1 MKMSSAAV
9 IEDALD
15 IHRLL
20 LIKVFLFVKICSA
33 CKMVSCA
40 GGGVAQVMVAML
52 LVDGVVM
59 LLKEV
64 RSMPLVHWACTI
76 DECMSARSFTLVL
89 NQADNIRP
97 SVHFLVD
104 VALWAML
111 RVVDVLETNRFSA
124 LRSMLA
130 RVLWMYCMRSM
141 CVLMMAA
148 LMWTFSAAA

>member
-1 MKMSSAAV
+1 
-9 IEDALD
+9 
-15 IHRLL
+15 
-20 LIKVFLFVKICSA
+20 
-33 CKMVSCA
+33 
-40 GGGVAQVMVAML
+40 
-52 LVDGVVM
+52 
-59 LLKEV
+59 
-64 RSMPLVHWACTI
+64 
-76 DECMSARSFTLVL
+76 MSARSFTLVL

-111 RVVDVLETNRFSA
+111 RVVDALETNRFSA

-141 CVLMMAA
+141 WVLMMAA